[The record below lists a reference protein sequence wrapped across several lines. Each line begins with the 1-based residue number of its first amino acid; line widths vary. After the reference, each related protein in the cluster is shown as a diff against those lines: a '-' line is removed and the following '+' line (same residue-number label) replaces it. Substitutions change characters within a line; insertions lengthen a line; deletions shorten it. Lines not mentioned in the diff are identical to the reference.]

1 MAKEKIETTEETN
14 EEKMPVEVAEK
25 ETFKEKVLRHK
36 NKILAGGAIVA
47 GGAILAKLANH
58 GRRIFAIENYLSDD
72 PDDDNDEY
80 DPDDESDS
88 DES

>member
-1 MAKEKIETTEETN
+1 MAKEKETTEVIEET
-14 EEKMPVEVAEK
+14 EEMPMEVVEK

-47 GGAILAKLANH
+47 GGTILAKLANH

-72 PDDDNDEY
+72 PDDNDGY